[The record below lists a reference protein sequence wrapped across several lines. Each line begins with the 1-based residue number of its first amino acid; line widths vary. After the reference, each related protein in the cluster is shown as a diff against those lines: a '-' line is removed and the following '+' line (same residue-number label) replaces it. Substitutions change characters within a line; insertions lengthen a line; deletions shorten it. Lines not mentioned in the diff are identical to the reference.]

1 MANIFEELMQ
11 SHMAL
16 TESIDSR
23 KKPRCNCKKFSS
35 KRFKVESLKI
45 FEGADFDELDAD
57 FAVDPEETSENKD
70 EVVLII
76 DPELPTDEE
85 VPEDAAENLVGD
97 FVYKCPICGA
107 NYVCDP
113 NSESEYVSLDE
124 NGVPTE
130 CPVCGEDTDQ
140 ILVGEI
146 APAEEVEG
154 DEERELEP
162 QEVEEEEESEEDFGE
177 EDFDFE
183 EEEEVLEDSLK
194 PRRRVTEAKIPYDT
208 VSPSDKDEFLTKMSA
223 GNTLFKSPKINKKS
237 FVGQIEDTKI
247 NRKDGFYEV
256 YLTNKKDP
264 IKIPMDSSKD
274 YYVVSKSLSGK
285 LQKMYKDDSG
295 TKAREDED
303 EKKRQERE
311 KKLEPQREKER
322 KEKERKE
329 REEEER
335 DRERKYNS
343 QKKNQEIA
351 DRKAS
356 DKAYGAAGKN
366 TDDKRSDGQK
376 NPWWKM
382 NKEALHEDLEED
394 DVDIDVEAD
403 DFPNEFQVQDE
414 VAVDDSGAKVKIDAE
429 TVNVNLGEGKKSKAC
444 KGKDCKEDETC
455 EEACEKE
462 SKLSNRKLR
471 RPITKTEGTRKP
483 TAKVSPSRINRT
495 RAIQEAKKASVS
507 RKTSSKSNRP
517 FTFKEDKF
525 ESMMNRMI
533 RENYKTKDSFKVN
546 RVQIVDGKLTLNYSV
561 GKRNGT
567 FVAEGFD
574 KNASRMKLRIKDK
587 GVFTESYTKTPS
599 FILECVCVNK
609 SVIPTK
615 IRYNFT
621 KRINESLYRVR
632 GDVK

>member
-16 TESIDSR
+16 TESLDSR
-23 KKPRCNCKKFSS
+23 KKSRCNCKKFSS

-57 FAVDPEETSENKD
+57 FAVDPEEANENED

-162 QEVEEEEESEEDFGE
+162 QEVEDEEKTEVEVDRDEDIFREEGE
-177 EDFDFE
+177 EFI
-183 EEEEVLEDSLK
+183 EDSLK
-194 PRRRVTEAKIPYDT
+194 PQRKTESKKVRRPRKTRKAVKEDIDEF
-208 VSPSDKDEFLTKMSA
+208 KDE
-223 GNTLFKSPKINKKS
+223 
-237 FVGQIEDTKI
+237 VEDTDEFK
-247 NRKDGFYEV
+247 V
-256 YLTNKKDP
+256 
-264 IKIPMDSSKD
+264 
-274 YYVVSKSLSGK
+274 
-285 LQKMYKDDSG
+285 
-295 TKAREDED
+295 EDEF
-303 EKKRQERE
+303 K
-311 KKLEPQREKER
+311 
-322 KEKERKE
+322 
-329 REEEER
+329 
-335 DRERKYNS
+335 
-343 QKKNQEIA
+343 
-351 DRKAS
+351 
-356 DKAYGAAGKN
+356 
-366 TDDKRSDGQK
+366 
-376 NPWWKM
+376 
-382 NKEALHEDLEED
+382 
-394 DVDIDVEAD
+394 
-403 DFPNEFQVQDE
+403 DE
-414 VAVDDSGAKVKIDAE
+414 VVDEVKVEDETKVKIDAE

-471 RPITKTEGTRKP
+471 RPITKTEGTRRP

-525 ESMMNRMI
+525 ESMMTKMI

-546 RVQIVDGKLTLNYSV
+546 RVQLVDGKLALNYSV

-621 KRINESLYRVR
+621 KRVNESLYRVR

>member
-23 KKPRCNCKKFSS
+23 KKPGCNCKKFSS

-57 FAVDPEETSENKD
+57 FAVDPEEASENED

-154 DEERELEP
+154 DEERELDP
-162 QEVEEEEESEEDFGE
+162 QEVEEEGESEEDFGE

-194 PRRRVTEAKIPYDT
+194 PRRRVTEAKIK
-208 VSPSDKDEFLTKMSA
+208 VDEIKSNDPDFANLLDMKA
-223 GNTLFKSPKINKKS
+223 LFKGPKANKKS
-237 FVGQIEDTKI
+237 FLGTVEDVKKT
-247 NRKDGFYEV
+247 KDGYEIYLQQKEQPIVVQNNSPRKFYV
-256 YLTNKKDP
+256 ADTGSKVAKKVGKKNYYD
-264 IKIPMDSSKD
+264 DQASKD
-274 YYVVSKSLSGK
+274 RNA
-285 LQKMYKDDSG
+285 
-295 TKAREDED
+295 T
-303 EKKRQERE
+303 EKR
-311 KKLEPQREKER
+311 
-322 KEKERKE
+322 E
-329 REEEER
+329 REERAAKDKADEM
-335 DRERKYNS
+335 DRL
-343 QKKNQEIA
+343 
-351 DRKAS
+351 DRKARRLS
-356 DKAYGAAGKN
+356 ASYHGL
-366 TDDKRSDGQK
+366 R
-376 NPWWKM
+376 
-382 NKEALHEDLEED
+382 EDLEED
-394 DVDIDVEAD
+394 EVDVDVDTDEVEAD

-471 RPITKTEGTRKP
+471 RPITKTEGTRRP

-525 ESMMNRMI
+525 ESMMTKMI
-533 RENYKTKDSFKVN
+533 HENYKTKDSFKVN
-546 RVQIVDGKLTLNYSV
+546 RVQLVDGKLTLNYSV

-621 KRINESLYRVR
+621 KRVNESLYRVR